1 MPELPEV
8 ESIKRGL
15 ERKIIGQKILNIKIL
30 NEKIVYSNS
39 NMRITDKNKTNE
51 FINGVLNKIIISI
64 ERKAKNIII
73 TFDDSS
79 LVIIHLKMTG
89 QLIYSISDIE
99 IEKKTKIEFKLDHG
113 TMVYNDVRGFGY
125 VLYYT
130 DMRSALTHGHFHNM
144 GIEPFDKRFDTQYL
158 YSKLQDKKYNNKNL
172 KSVLLDQSLVVG
184 IGNIYADEICFAS
197 NILPSRICST
207 LSIQEIDTLYQN
219 IINILEKSISLGGS
233 SVSDY
238 RLSDGHKGTY
248 AKYHKVYR
256 RGGLACYVCETDIDK
271 IVIAGRSTHYCPLC
285 QK

>member
-15 ERKIIGQKILNIKIL
+15 ERKIVGQKILSIEIL

-39 NMRITDKNKTNE
+39 NIRIADKNKSKQ

-79 LVIIHLKMTG
+79 LIIIHLKMTG
-89 QLIYSISDIE
+89 QLIYSSSDIA
-99 IEKKTKIEFKLDHG
+99 IEKKTKIEFKLECG
-113 TMVYNDVRGFGY
+113 TMLYNDVRGFGY
-125 VLYYT
+125 VLYYAN
-130 DMRSALTHGHFHNM
+130 MQSALTHGHFYNM
-144 GIEPFDKRFDTQYL
+144 GIEPFDKKFDTQYL
-158 YSKLQDKKYNNKNL
+158 YNKLQDKKYNNKNL

-207 LSIQEIDTLYQN
+207 LSMQEINTLYKS
-219 IINILEKSISLGGS
+219 IIDILEKSISSGGS

-238 RLSDGHKGTY
+238 RLSDGDKGTY

-256 RGGLACYVCETDIDK
+256 RSGLACYVCDTPINK
-271 IVIAGRSTHYCPLC
+271 IVIAGRSTHYCSLC